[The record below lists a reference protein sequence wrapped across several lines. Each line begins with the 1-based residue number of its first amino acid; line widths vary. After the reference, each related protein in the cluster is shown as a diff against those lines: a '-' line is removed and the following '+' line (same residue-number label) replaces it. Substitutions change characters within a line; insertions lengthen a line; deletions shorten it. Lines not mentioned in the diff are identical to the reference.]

1 MVHNQHLKTKLGEE
15 LNLPLIDDLRF
26 WNSVLGNQKVKKQK
40 SNVVRTFESDPC
52 TLSVC
57 VCGFYFQIWSHILY
71 YFHETLFH
79 LNRMLI
85 LLLKSEKIVQLVYAI
100 CQSIHACFAWTVCC
114 GNKNSEIGVTVGIKI
129 AISNVFYLDI
139 STKLEI
145 SMFLSGWKVI
155 LL

>member
-1 MVHNQHLKTKLGEE
+1 
-15 LNLPLIDDLRF
+15 
-26 WNSVLGNQKVKKQK
+26 
-40 SNVVRTFESDPC
+40 
-52 TLSVC
+52 
-57 VCGFYFQIWSHILY
+57 
-71 YFHETLFH
+71 
-79 LNRMLI
+79 MLI